1 MSQFPIFK
9 VHQLTNRNKTATIFV
24 FIGDDF
30 SDKMGAD
37 ELTELFVESP
47 QDKIFT
53 RVFDRAEIA
62 TISRQ
67 QIDVVFINMPIHIDD
82 SIGIIKLKIFEA
94 IRKEASMSEIYLF
107 CLKNEKLNPI
117 TVYQNLTQNDKLP
130 LTRIRMNQLLL
141 NLYDTD
147 GTPINFKLDEKDIYT
162 FDNILQ
168 LDLVKRDYLVSNPL
182 GQKIVFV
189 NEYPIVADPF
199 LIDEFDVLLER
210 SRRELST
217 LNANLLL
224 DSGPIFKNTIY
235 LCLADDVFKH
245 AEAHNNDK
253 YISKIYYPFLYQ
265 AEIETLEQLE
275 SKRTQLIRETDARL
289 TSDVQRNMGNIDMF
303 YQVFRDKSKSAAF
316 TENTRLTGITYLK
329 VVRYPE
335 FNIKIP
341 IDVIFKLIHATD
353 GFPLIKYNSDT
364 RQENIYRLFAPQM
377 TADGRKI
384 PFLAKAAI
392 FKLMKT
398 IGKSKSVAVYTTATY
413 NGQQL
418 PIACEFEESGII
430 TVYPLVDFTSP
441 IMLTEGDNMFTNLDV
456 IIQSAINP
464 LIEQIKP
471 FFAQSG
477 LDIPIFDSIQSVNV
491 EVRDMKFQTNYGITK
506 AFDINKYRGCIS
518 SIFILESTNFKK
530 GLQMRYKRVSNFNK
544 RDSQEAF
551 IIEKIDQGLKI
562 DEIIEELTKQYS
574 ELTDEAAT
582 DLIAKI
588 RSELEV
594 TRGVNKRRALA
605 IKINP
610 GFFTETNM
618 NFIKSELTITV
629 SGINNIYYLSTI
641 PVYLESFIRITQ
653 DVDNAGVSSK
663 IIKKKC
669 SEGEVE
675 DIEFGQIT
683 AQSEKTMDE
692 NVVPIFN
699 NETPTYS
706 ENNDAQSE
714 NMDELLDLLGLE
726 EDEDEEFGGG
736 GGNSS
741 DSSQVE
747 SPQVSSSSVESP
759 QVSSSSPSPQPSPSL
774 ETAPAKIK
782 NDNISLSDLEAVEER
797 SLVEEPSPIEER
809 SVIAE
814 PSAHQS
820 LRDVI
825 DMKLKY
831 PNPFSARLEERVP
844 QLFVKSK
851 DEKFDLYTR
860 MCPFSVSDRRQPVI
874 LTQEEKERIIQQHPN
889 DVNPDADFIEY
900 NADPNDASKKYYYT
914 CPRYWCLLTDTMV
927 TEQDILDG
935 KCGPKVAKV
944 EDAIIPKKADVVPPG
959 KYVYKFYDENEKK
972 YPGFHKQKMPSGL
985 CIPCCYSN
993 WATTEMK
1000 NRRDICQGK
1009 FDEKSAEAV
1018 SETEK
1023 AVEAVL
1029 KRNVMETEQYVKG
1042 PEKYGPQLG
1051 EFRWGF
1057 LPISVQYFLHEVNED
1072 CQISKTNT
1080 NLKLNHTCLLR
1091 LGVENSA
1098 NQSFIACIASAI
1110 FYGQKDERTKKPLIT
1125 KFIPNARYEV
1135 PTIKEMKQIIIQSI
1149 DLDRF
1154 VKYQNG
1160 DLIASFS
1167 DSTNKKV
1174 DTPIN
1179 FDAYSHSKLYQK
1191 LKKEGDS
1198 NTGND
1203 FFQNVVRS
1211 FENFKAFLSDDTI
1224 RIDYTYLWDLIC
1236 YPNPN
1241 LFAAGLNM
1249 IILEIPEDDPT
1260 NNINLVC
1267 PTNHYSAHIYDARK
1281 RSLLLVKRDNYFE
1294 PIYGH
1299 RNDGKK
1305 INITK
1310 TFSEYDKNLPKT
1322 LRTVFNKIIKPTLGE
1337 KCRALVSRPNEYRF
1351 KQSPILDNLITE
1363 LVSNGYSVTVQI
1375 LNFGGKVIGV
1385 LAKNR
1390 EGLEGFIPCFPSA
1403 LTNLK
1408 RKTKTCNG
1416 DDSNDLPECQYD
1428 FVYMNDDIW
1437 KPYEYTLEFLKEYYD
1452 YEDPVDERSA
1462 NCFNPKY
1469 FCRVVEDELIT
1480 GFLTNTNQF
1489 VPIKDPIPVSSV
1501 DDNIKTVNSNNMLVA
1516 DINTLTNSRV
1526 DSKRVDFIKRI
1537 QLETSFYNVFR
1548 NTIRIL
1554 FNDYSNSSKRKTI
1567 QDECNKRYVLYRNQL
1582 DTVVGLLHTLVDDHI
1597 IFASKDDFN
1606 YLDVDENDIY
1616 TCITKSADNCN
1627 NDNNSSVCRMT
1638 NGKCTLVLPKHNL
1651 VNDTNNEEY
1660 YYGRMADELIRYNRI
1675 KSFIFKPQSYLSFG
1689 TVKYNLRHDEIII
1702 LQDLLNQDF
1711 FENLVAADI
1720 NRFAKYNTFDTAE
1733 PIITQKYN
1741 NETQFDEL
1749 IHPTFEHTCNKS
1761 APQSIKSRFWQKCFP
1776 NTFKEI
1782 EYTGSPFCSLQMAA
1796 DIINV
1801 IQGTILTI
1809 QELKTQLINQY
1820 NILTSNFTD
1829 ESRIHQILNIFKEE
1843 AQFDITPLQNRT
1855 TNFERL
1861 INSDTFIAVNFDL
1874 WLLFAYYK
1882 TPVIFISSKLIPE
1895 TRYNYNEFVC
1905 YMNTTDSQSFVFV
1918 VTPPMYKR
1926 PGNIFPTYKY
1936 IVNNDGGLNINL
1948 NLLKAENCRAQLNAA
1963 FENYVSIPA
1972 YLDVIFVKDVTT
1984 KYVPKQK
1991 KMRNI
1996 VFDVVEDVDNGE
2008 NIEPIVKV
2016 KKMVKAKANANA
2028 KTKTKANPRAKKIIS
2043 TIILEEEPNHE
2054 ETEFKIENILKP
2066 NEEIFEI
2073 IPSATKKTAKQRVR
2087 NISVNPV
2094 GKSKTRKTQKATNI
2108 LEAK

>member
-9 VHQLTNRNKTATIFV
+9 VYQLTNRNKTGTIFV

-30 SDKMGAD
+30 SDKMD
-37 ELTELFVESP
+37 VNQLTEHFIESP

-53 RVFDRAEIA
+53 TIFDRAEIA
-62 TISRQ
+62 NINRH
-67 QIDVVFINMPIHIDD
+67 QIDVVFIDMPIHIDD

-130 LTRIRMNQLLL
+130 LTRLRMNQLLL

-147 GTPINFKLDEKDIYT
+147 GQPIGFKLEEKDVYT
-162 FDNILQ
+162 FDDILQ
-168 LDLVKRDYLVSNPL
+168 LDLVKRDYLVGNPL
-182 GQKIVFV
+182 GQKVVFV

-199 LIDEFDVLLER
+199 LIDEIDILLER
-210 SRRELST
+210 SRREIST

-224 DSGPIFKNTIY
+224 DSGPIFKNVIY
-235 LCLADDVFKH
+235 LCLAGAVFK
-245 AEAHNNDK
+245 ENDNDK

-265 AEIETLEQLE
+265 NEIETMEQLQE
-275 SKRTQLIRETDARL
+275 NRTQFIRETDERL
-289 TSDVQRNMGNIDMF
+289 TSDVQRNMDNIDMF
-303 YQVFRDKSKSAAF
+303 YQVYQNKGKTSAF
-316 TENTRLTGITYLK
+316 SENTRLTGITNLK
-329 VVRYPE
+329 IVRYPE

-341 IDVIFKLIHATD
+341 IDVIFKLIHATE
-353 GFPLIKYNSDT
+353 GFPLIKYNAET

-377 TADGRKI
+377 TADGQKI
-384 PFLAKAAI
+384 PFLQKAAI

-398 IGKSKSVAVYTTATY
+398 IGKSKSVAIYTSFTY
-413 NGQQL
+413 KGQQM
-418 PIACEFEESGII
+418 PMACEFEESGII
-430 TVYPLVDFTSP
+430 TVYPLGDFFTP
-441 IMLTEGDNMFTNLDV
+441 IMLTEGANMFENLDA
-456 IIQSAINP
+456 IIQSTINP

-477 LDIPIFDSIQSVNV
+477 LDIPLFDSIQSPNI
-491 EVRDMKFQTNYGITK
+491 EVRDMKFQTNYQITK
-506 AFDINKYRGCIS
+506 EFDVNKYRGCIS

-530 GLQMRYKRVSNFNK
+530 GLKMRYKRVSNFNK

-562 DEIIEELTKQYS
+562 DEIIEELSQQYS
-574 ELTDEAAT
+574 ELTEDIAT

-610 GFFTETNM
+610 GFFTEMNM
-618 NFIKSELTITV
+618 NFIKGELTITV

-653 DVDNAGVSSK
+653 DVTSAGVSSK

-669 SEGEVE
+669 SENEVE

-692 NVVPIFN
+692 NVVPIFS

-706 ENNDAQSE
+706 ENNDEQSE
-714 NMDELLDLLGLE
+714 NMDELLDLLGI
-726 EDEDEEFGGG
+726 DEDEEDEEFGG

-759 QVSSSSPSPQPSPSL
+759 QVSLSSPSLDLKSAPAPAPTETNEDSISLGDLESL
-774 ETAPAKIK
+774 EEH
-782 NDNISLSDLEAVEER
+782 SAVEEH
-797 SLVEEPSPIEER
+797 SPIKEH
-809 SVIAE
+809 
-814 PSAHQS
+814 SA

-831 PNPFSARLEERVP
+831 PNPFSSRLEERVP

-874 LTQEEKERIIQQHPN
+874 LTQEEKDRIIKQHPN

-900 NADPNDASKKYYYT
+900 NADPTDASKKYYYT

-935 KCGPKVAKV
+935 KCGPKVKNV

-1009 FDEKSAEAV
+1009 FDEKTAEAV

-1023 AVEAVL
+1023 VVEAEL

-1098 NQSFIACIASAI
+1098 NQSFIACVASAI

-1135 PTIKEMKQIIIQSI
+1135 PTIKEMKQIIINSI

-1167 DSTNKKV
+1167 NK
-1174 DTPIN
+1174 DENTAYN
-1179 FDAYSHSKLYQK
+1179 LDAYSHSKLYQK
-1191 LKKEGDS
+1191 LKAEEGNVD
-1198 NTGND
+1198 ND
-1203 FFQNVVRS
+1203 FFQNIVRS
-1211 FENFKAFLSDDTI
+1211 FENFKAFLNDDTI

-1236 YPNPN
+1236 YPNPK

-1294 PIYGH
+1294 PIYGY

-1351 KQSPILDNLITE
+1351 KQSPILDNLISD
-1363 LVSNGYSVTVQI
+1363 LIGNGYSVTVQI

-1390 EGLEGFIPCFPSA
+1390 EGMEGFIPCFPSA
-1403 LTNLK
+1403 LTSLK
-1408 RKTKTCNG
+1408 RKNKQCNG
-1416 DDSNDLPECQYD
+1416 DEGNDSDECQYD
-1428 FVYMNDDIW
+1428 FVYMNDNIW

-1452 YEDPVDERSA
+1452 YEDPDDERSA

-1489 VPIKDPIPVSSV
+1489 IPIKDPVPVSSV
-1501 DDNIKTVNSNNMLVA
+1501 DDNIKTIRSNDMLVA
-1516 DINTLTNSRV
+1516 DINTLTNNRV

-1554 FNDYSNSSKRKTI
+1554 FNDYSNSTKRKTI

-1582 DTVVGLLHTLVDDHI
+1582 DTVVDLLFTLVGDHI
-1597 IFASKDDFN
+1597 IFASKDEFN
-1606 YLDVDENDIY
+1606 YLDINENDIY
-1616 TCITKSADNCN
+1616 TCITKNVDNCN
-1627 NDNNSSVCRMT
+1627 NDDSSVCRMV
-1638 NGKCTLVLPKHNL
+1638 NDKCTLVLPKQNL

-1689 TVKYNLRHDEIII
+1689 AVKYNLRHDEIII
-1702 LQDLLNQDF
+1702 LQDLLNQEF
-1711 FENLVAADI
+1711 FENLVPADI

-1741 NETQFDEL
+1741 NEVQFDEL

-1761 APQSIKSRFWQKCFP
+1761 SPQSIKSRFWQKCFP

-1782 EYTGSPFCSLQMAA
+1782 EYSGSPFCSLQMAV
-1796 DIINV
+1796 DIIKAS
-1801 IQGTILTI
+1801 QGVTLTI
-1809 QELKTQLINQY
+1809 QELKTQLINEY
-1820 NILTSNFTD
+1820 NMLTSNFTN
-1829 ESRIHQILNIFKEE
+1829 EARIHKILDIFKEE
-1843 AQFDITPLQNRT
+1843 SQFDISPLQNRT
-1855 TNFERL
+1855 TNFERI

-1874 WLLFAYYK
+1874 WLLFSYYK

-1905 YMNTTDSQSFVFV
+1905 YMNTDNLIDSETFVFV
-1918 VTPPMYKR
+1918 VSPPMYKR
-1926 PGNIFPTYKY
+1926 PGGIIPTYKY
-1936 IVNNDGGLNINL
+1936 IVNKDGELNINL
-1948 NLLKAENCRAQLNAA
+1948 NALKGANCRSQLNAA
-1963 FENYVSIPA
+1963 FDNYVSIKD

-1996 VFDVVEDVDNGE
+1996 VFDVVGDDEAVPTE
-2008 NIEPIVKV
+2008 ATKIV
-2016 KKMVKAKANANA
+2016 
-2028 KTKTKANPRAKKIIS
+2028 KTKAKGTTRVKKINS
-2043 TIILEEEPNHE
+2043 TIILEEDPNHIE
-2054 ETEFKIENILKP
+2054 SEFKIANILNP

-2073 IPSATKKTAKQRVR
+2073 IPAPSKKTAKLKATTQRVR
-2087 NISVNPV
+2087 NISVNPL
-2094 GKSKTRKTQKATNI
+2094 GKSKTRKTKKATTNPMLTQ
-2108 LEAK
+2108 LEEI